1 MCGICGYIGDMPK
14 KLFEEMLVK
23 NESRGGHAWGWAY
36 LDEKEKQF
44 YYHKQPGK
52 FKDSKVMA
60 PKTRLMIAHTR
71 FATHGKPEINENN
84 HPHINTAL
92 GVMLVHN
99 GVVSNKHEKQ
109 ETECDSEAI
118 LKILIDQMN
127 DRKHNDLM
135 TALRNTSEKIDGSFR
150 LGVLHVESPDLWVV
164 CDSSDPVYF
173 GFDENYV
180 CFASEE
186 KDIPDECAK
195 MHALGNRVYKVTP
208 KLTLASRKFQK
219 KNVFIQRDWSDWGT
233 KAVINHREVIKEMK
247 ENKWVSLYCKEC
259 RGKVTKQKHIKNN
272 RTDAKDAYCY
282 QCRKWIKAMED
293 CSECPEKNNSEYC
306 NHTCD
311 VFRDMVG
318 GRK

>member
-14 KLFEEMLVK
+14 KLFEEMLIK

-52 FKDSKVMA
+52 FKDSKVTA

-71 FATHGKPEINENN
+71 FATHGKPETNENN

-150 LGVLHVESPDLWVV
+150 LGVLYTESPDLWVV

-195 MHALGNRVYKVTP
+195 MHALGNRVYRVTP
-208 KLTLASRKFQK
+208 KLTISAKRFQK
-219 KNVFIQRDWSDWGT
+219 KVTTYGQMTWNEYKSYNQGPTWETTYCQACRTKLGT
-233 KAVINHREVIKEMK
+233 KPTTRNGYKESWCYHCRT
-247 ENKWVSLYCKEC
+247 WVKTITTC
-259 RGKVTKQKHIKNN
+259 Q
-272 RTDAKDAYCY
+272 
-282 QCRKWIKAMED
+282 
-293 CSECPEKNNSEYC
+293 ECPEESGSERCDNS
-306 NHTCD
+306 CD
-311 VFRDMVG
+311 LYRSIMRGVG
-318 GRK
+318 E